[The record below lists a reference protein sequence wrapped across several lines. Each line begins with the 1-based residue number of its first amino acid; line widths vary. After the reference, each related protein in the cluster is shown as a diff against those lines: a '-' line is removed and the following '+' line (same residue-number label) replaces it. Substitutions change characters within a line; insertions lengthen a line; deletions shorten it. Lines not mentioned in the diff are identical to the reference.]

1 MTDIADGSS
10 IADTAV
16 SGAAVLSRPLPTAAR
31 RVRGPAV
38 AFSAAIPEVWDG
50 LRAVEVEL
58 HRLGTSSL
66 LAPINDAVAPIVA
79 AGGKR
84 LRAALT
90 LAAVLGVGGTIDQSV
105 ITAAAC
111 VELVHAASLV
121 HDDLMDGADE
131 RRGVRTVNASRGVGS
146 ALLVGDF
153 MLARA
158 AGAALTEVSA
168 PVAEVL
174 GDTVVQLVEGQYLEL
189 GDLYTVDRP
198 LDRALDS
205 VRGKTGALFRTS
217 CVVAGLCAGVDRDVV
232 AALGEYGE
240 RFGVAFQLLDDL
252 LDLAATAA
260 ALGKPVGTDLRHGVY
275 TVPVLR
281 LLDPDRP
288 ADPDRPVDAVGLARA
303 RALLA
308 ERGADLTESD
318 VDAVRK
324 CLRDN
329 GLVADTLDYCAEITA
344 TAADALPPM
353 SRPGIAAALRALPV
367 DYLHWAHTLC
377 QEGATPNP
385 SNPATDT
392 SPATAMSPADAATP
406 TNVTVGDLAS

>member
-1 MTDIADGSS
+1 MNDIADASPT
-10 IADTAV
+10 APTTDTT
-16 SGAAVLSRPLPTAAR
+16 VLSHPRQPTGR
-31 RVRGPAV
+31 RVPGPAV
-38 AFSAAIPEVWDG
+38 TFSAAIPEVWDG

-90 LAAVLGVGGTIDQSV
+90 LAGVLGVGGRIDQSV

-111 VELVHAASLV
+111 VELIHAASLV

-131 RRGVRTVNASRGVGS
+131 RRGVRTVNASRGVGP

-158 AGAALTEVSA
+158 AGTALTEVSQ
-168 PVAEVL
+168 PVAEEL
-174 GDTVVQLVEGQYLEL
+174 SATVVKLVEGQYLEL

-198 LDRALDS
+198 VDRALDS
-205 VRGKTGALFRTS
+205 VRGKTGSLFRAS
-217 CVVAGLCAGVDRDVV
+217 CVVAGRCAGATEDVV
-232 AALGEYGE
+232 AGLAEYGE

-252 LDLAATAA
+252 LDLVASAA

-288 ADPDRPVDAVGLARA
+288 ADHPMDAARLAQVRT
-303 RALLA
+303 LLA
-308 ERGADLTESD
+308 DRGQQLTESD
-318 VDAVRK
+318 VDDVRK

-329 GLVADTLDYCAEITA
+329 GLVADTLDYCAELAA

-353 SRPGIAAALRALPV
+353 SRPGIAAALRALPH
-367 DYLHWAHTLC
+367 DYLDWARALC
-377 QEGATPNP
+377 QEETPAH
-385 SNPATDT
+385 PALG
-392 SPATAMSPADAATP
+392 
-406 TNVTVGDLAS
+406 NLAS